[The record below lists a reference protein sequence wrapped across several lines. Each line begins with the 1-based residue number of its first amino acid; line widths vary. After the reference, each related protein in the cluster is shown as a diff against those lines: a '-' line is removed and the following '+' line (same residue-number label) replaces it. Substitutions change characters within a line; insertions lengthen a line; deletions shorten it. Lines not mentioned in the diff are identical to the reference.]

1 MPSDVAQ
8 DATAQ
13 RGITPL
19 EGKGTLGTWRALCLA
34 PDSGPEVR
42 LFLFFNTF
50 YSFKMKRKQSLYF
63 IIIVLAIFLSYSVF
77 LIFDNHNI
85 ILLTKEDGLF
95 ESLGAISF
103 LIASII
109 FFLTFLKDKSGN
121 DFKFFKTKKNIFFL
135 LLGITFFLGFAEEIS
150 WGQRIFNLS
159 TPEILNKYNIQK
171 EMSIHNL
178 TFFQVRT
185 AEGRRKSNWALLLH
199 INVHFILFSFIF
211 CILIPILY
219 KYQLTLSHRF
229 RKINFPEV
237 PLWLGIFFLVNL
249 VISRLLCVYISG
261 DLQSLLI
268 ITGDIPNAIM
278 EVEEFN
284 FALFFLLVAF
294 YLFGNTH
301 NIDPK

>member
-1 MPSDVAQ
+1 
-8 DATAQ
+8 
-13 RGITPL
+13 
-19 EGKGTLGTWRALCLA
+19 
-34 PDSGPEVR
+34 
-42 LFLFFNTF
+42 
-50 YSFKMKRKQSLYF
+50 MKRKQSLYF

-77 LIFDNHNI
+77 LIFDNHTI

-150 WGQRIFNLS
+150 WGQRIFNLP

-171 EMSIHNL
+171 EMTIHNL
-178 TFFQVRT
+178 AFFQVRT
-185 AEGRRKSNWALLLH
+185 AEGCRKSNWALLLH

-219 KYQLTLSHRF
+219 KYHLTLSHWF

-261 DLQSLLI
+261 DLQSFLI
-268 ITGDIPNAIM
+268 IAGDIPNAIM
-278 EVEEFN
+278 EVEECI

-294 YLFGNTH
+294 YLFENTH